1 MLTHVPSD
9 VTDLEIT
16 EHNAKNSTWKANVCM
31 LQKHHKDYGT
41 HCDKPLSLAQVSE
54 TTDSQTS
61 TFEQALSS
69 AQAWAETY
77 LVADNIPDEK
87 LPEAYDFRNINGH
100 DFTNAVRS
108 QEHCGACHA
117 ISFIQT
123 AEARLKLK
131 TGKDVP

>member
-41 HCDKPLSLAQVSE
+41 HCDKPVSLAQVSE
-54 TTDSQTS
+54 STDSQTT
-61 TFEQALSS
+61 TFAEALST

-100 DFTNAVRS
+100 DFTNPVRS
-108 QEHCGACHA
+108 
-117 ISFIQT
+117 
-123 AEARLKLK
+123 
-131 TGKDVP
+131 